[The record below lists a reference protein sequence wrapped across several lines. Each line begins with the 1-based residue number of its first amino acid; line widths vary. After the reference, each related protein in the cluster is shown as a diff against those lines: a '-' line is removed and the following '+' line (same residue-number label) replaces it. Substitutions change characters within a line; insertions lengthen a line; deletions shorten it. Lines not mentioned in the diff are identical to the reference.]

1 MARELTP
8 EHGRS
13 CYGEPSAGLTPGDI
27 YREDH
32 ASDALEKARRAR
44 VIVEG
49 VLDRLNVGF

>member
-1 MARELTP
+1 MSFSPL
-8 EHGRS
+8 
-13 CYGEPSAGLTPGDI
+13 GEVK
-27 YREDH
+27 YRYRLGVEH